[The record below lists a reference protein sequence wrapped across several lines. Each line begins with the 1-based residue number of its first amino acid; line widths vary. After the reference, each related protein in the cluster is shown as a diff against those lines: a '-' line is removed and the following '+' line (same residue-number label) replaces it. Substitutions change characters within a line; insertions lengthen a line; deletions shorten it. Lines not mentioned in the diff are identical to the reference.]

1 MFLDELRVGL
11 AGLGTVGTGVAKIL
25 LDDASWLEQRT
36 GMPLRLQGIADLDLD
51 RDRGLCLDGVS
62 LHCDARALIQDPG
75 IHVLIELIGGI
86 EPARTLVLEA
96 LASGKHVIT
105 ANKALLATHGDEIFQ
120 AAVDAGVQIGF
131 EASVAGGIPILR
143 SIREGLA
150 SDQILS
156 MAGIINGTANYILST
171 MSEKGLDFPE
181 CLREAQEKGYAEAD
195 PTLDI
200 EGQDTMHKLAI
211 LVALAHGVQIQPEK
225 IYTEGIQHITGRD
238 IRYAHDLGYCIK
250 LLAVCVAE
258 GTELEVRVH
267 PTMIP
272 REHMLAKV
280 DQAFNAIYVTGKNSG
295 PVMFFGQGAGMFP
308 TAGAVVSDL
317 VDIARSLRAGCGTRF
332 LPLGFHDKIRS
343 LPILRSTNDLLTNYY
358 IRFPVADRPGVLA
371 QIAGI
376 LGSHEISIHSVIQQ
390 GRHESGAVHIIILT
404 HEARERN
411 VQDALQEINRLDIM
425 KGQGLLI
432 RIEHTLDRNA

>member
-1 MFLDELRVGL
+1 VGL

-25 LDDASWLEQRT
+25 MEDAAWLETRT
-36 GMPLRLQGIADLDLD
+36 NIPLRLQGIADLDLD
-51 RDRGLCLDGVS
+51 RDRGLCLDGLS
-62 LHCDARALIQDPG
+62 LFQDARALIQDPG
-75 IHVLIELIGGI
+75 IDVLIELIGGI

-96 LASGKHVIT
+96 LADGKHVIT
-105 ANKALLATHGDEIFQ
+105 ANKALLATHGEEIFR
-120 AAVDAGVQIGF
+120 AAQDAGVQIGF

-150 SDQILS
+150 SDRILS

-171 MSEKGLDFPE
+171 MAQKGLDFPE
-181 CLREAQEKGYAEAD
+181 CLKEAQEKGYAEAD

-211 LVALAHGVQIQPEK
+211 LVALAHGVQIPSDQ

-250 LLAVCVAE
+250 LLAISVAE
-258 GTELEVRVH
+258 GDGLEVRVH

-295 PVMFFGQGAGMFP
+295 PVMFYGQGAGRMP
-308 TAGAVVSDL
+308 TAGAVLSDL
-317 VDIARSLRAGCGTRF
+317 VDLARGVHKGCARG
-332 LPLGFHDKIRS
+332 LPPLGFFREVRPP
-343 LPILRSTNDLLTNYY
+343 PILRSPDDLVTNYY
-358 IRFPVADRPGVLA
+358 IRFPVTDRPGVLSR
-371 QIAGI
+371 IAGI
-376 LGSHEISIHSVIQQ
+376 LGAHDISIHSVIQQ
-390 GRHESGAVHIIILT
+390 GRQSSGPVHIIMLT
-404 HEARERN
+404 HEALERN
-411 VQDALQEINRLDIM
+411 MQDALREINGLDIM
-425 KGQGLLI
+425 KGRGLLI
-432 RIEHTLDRNA
+432 RIEHALD